1 MPVNNRGRRSGRL
14 SAFGY
19 LLTSSSVL
27 AIGAQLTIGIAA
39 AQTAPPSGQPSTGQ
53 TPNGQ
58 TPSEQTTSGRSKLPP
73 ISVRGRL
80 PKQPKTT
87 RKRGRPT
94 PLVPSV
100 RTNRPPPSA
109 PGPSTGQPGQAP
121 PSGLAGIPMTPL
133 PAVAPS
139 SSRLNLPVLE
149 TPASVDIVT
158 QQTMQD
164 QGFRTTSEIAK
175 GAVGV
180 LDIDSSGAPANFSMR
195 GFTFGEV
202 NVLYNGISI
211 GIASDTARVMD
222 TGNLAQVEFLKG
234 PSALMSGMEAI
245 GGSVNY
251 VNRQPTTGPIQ
262 NELDLSVDSLGTFR
276 SHYGS
281 GGSTGVPG
289 LDYRF
294 DAVGSSINSFVDGDW
309 RDLTDLATQFN
320 YHVNNN
326 FMTFVA
332 IDYKKDSGHAY
343 WGTPLVPTAFAG
355 GNAVNG
361 VVSGNAVS
369 TFFGNNLGPVTIDR
383 QTLTTNYNVADN
395 ATGAQELWLRSGFE
409 WTPLNNVTVK
419 DQAYYYQAKRN
430 WLDSETYAFDD
441 GSQPGS
447 LGTNVIDR
455 DRFFV
460 THNQHVIGNNLDF
473 LWDSRLFGMDNRLAA
488 QLQASADSI
497 AFVEEGDP
505 NDYPYDSVSVVDPV
519 QGVYGPEF
527 PDVRNKQLNNVAGAV
542 EDRLKI
548 TPAFA
553 LIGGIRVD
561 DWMLNSN
568 GVDFD
573 GTIPAGEPFSQ
584 TWKPVSYRAAYTYE
598 PIPNLTLYSMY
609 ATSYDPAAAD
619 VFSVNSTVPLALTSA
634 AIYETGVKQSL
645 WDNKAEWTF
654 AVYDITRRNVYVPV
668 NTMTS
673 ALAGEIATKG
683 YELSGAV
690 TPIQGLK
697 FWGNVAWTHARYEN
711 FNAFDLSGN
720 FVSWTGNTPSNVA
733 PIIVNAGASYRFEH
747 WRWPVEIGGS
757 VRHVGNRYLF
767 DDDATTMDAYTTADV
782 YAFVDVPGKDLA
794 MMDIKTM
801 RIAFRV
807 RNLTN
812 VVYAAF
818 SDPTYPDQVDLGD
831 PRTYE
836 LAVSAKW

>member
-27 AIGAQLTIGIAA
+27 AIGAQLTIGAAA
-39 AQTAPPSGQPSTGQ
+39 AQTAA
-53 TPNGQ
+53 PNGQ
-58 TPSEQTTSGRSKLPP
+58 PNTSQTTNVRSNLPQ

-80 PKQPKTT
+80 PKQPRAA
-87 RKRGRPT
+87 RKRGRQT
-94 PLVPSV
+94 PLVPLA
-100 RTNRPPPSA
+100 RTNRPLPSA
-109 PGPSTGQPGQAP
+109 GPSTGQPGQA
-121 PSGLAGIPMTPL
+121 SSSSLVGIPMTPL
-133 PAVAPS
+133 AAVAPS

-158 QQTMQD
+158 HQTMQD
-164 QGFRTTSEIAK
+164 QGLRTSSEIAK

-195 GFTFGEV
+195 GFTFGQV

-211 GIASDTARVMD
+211 GQSSDTTRLMD

-251 VNRQPTTGPIQ
+251 INRQPTTGPIQ

-294 DAVGSSINSFVDGDW
+294 DAVGSSINSFIDGDW
-309 RDLTDLATQFN
+309 RDLTDLAMQFN

-326 FMTFVA
+326 FMVFAAV
-332 IDYKKDSGHAY
+332 DYKKDSGHAY
-343 WGTPLVPTAFAG
+343 WGTPLVPTSFAG

-361 VVSGNAVS
+361 VVSGNAIS
-369 TFFGNNLGPVTIDR
+369 TFSGDNLGPMTIDR

-419 DQAYYYQAKRN
+419 DQVYYYQAKRN

-441 GSQPGS
+441 GAVFAA
-447 LGTNVIDR
+447 GTIDR

-460 THNQHVIGNNLDF
+460 THNQHVIGNNIDF

-488 QLQASADSI
+488 QAQVSGNSI
-497 AFVEEGDP
+497 TFVEEGDP
-505 NDYPYDSVSVVDPV
+505 NDYPFDNVAVVSPV
-519 QGVYGPEF
+519 QGVYGAEF
-527 PDVRNKQLNNVAGAV
+527 PDVRTKQLNDVAGAL

-548 TPAFA
+548 TPEFA
-553 LIGGIRVD
+553 LIGGVRAD
-561 DWMLNSN
+561 DWTLSSS

-573 GTIPAGEPFSQ
+573 GTIPTGEPFTQ

-609 ATSYDPAAAD
+609 ATSYDPAAASI
-619 VFSVNSTVPLALTSA
+619 FSVNASTPLALTSA
-634 AIYETGVKQSL
+634 RIYETGVKQLL
-645 WDNKAEWTF
+645 WDGKAEWTL
-654 AVYDITRRNVYVPV
+654 AAYDIKRSNVYVQTGP
-668 NTMTS
+668 MTFD
-673 ALAGEIATKG
+673 LAGEIATKG
-683 YELSGAV
+683 IELAGAV
-690 TPIQGLK
+690 RPIEGWKL
-697 FWGNVAWTHARYEN
+697 WGNVALTHARYEN
-711 FNAFDLSGN
+711 FNSVNGD
-720 FVSWTGNTPSNVA
+720 WTGNTPSNVA
-733 PIIVNAGASYRFEH
+733 PIIVNAGTSYRFEQ
-747 WRWPVEIGGS
+747 WRWPVEIGAS
-757 VRHVGNRYLF
+757 VRHVGNRYLYE
-767 DDDATTMDAYTTADV
+767 DDATTMDAYTTADA

-794 MMDIKTM
+794 MMNIDTM
-801 RIAFRV
+801 RITFRV

-812 VVYAAF
+812 AIYAAF
-818 SDPTYPDQVDLGD
+818 SDPGYPDQLYLGD

>member
-27 AIGAQLTIGIAA
+27 AIGAQLAIGAAA
-39 AQTAPPSGQPSTGQ
+39 AQTAPPSGQPISGQ
-53 TPNGQ
+53 
-58 TPSEQTTSGRSKLPP
+58 SKLPQ

-80 PKQPKTT
+80 PKQPKTA

-94 PLVPSV
+94 PSAPPIRSASTSQPSPTTSVASPLNGNATATSASRLGLSV
-100 RTNRPPPSA
+100 R
-109 PGPSTGQPGQAP
+109 
-121 PSGLAGIPMTPL
+121 
-133 PAVAPS
+133 
-139 SSRLNLPVLE
+139 E
-149 TPASVDIVT
+149 TPATVEVVN
-158 QQTMQD
+158 QATMKE
-164 QGFRTTSEIAK
+164 QGYRTSAEIAK

-180 LDIDSSGAPANFSMR
+180 LDIDSSGAPAGFSMR
-195 GFTFGEV
+195 GFTFDQV

-211 GIASDTARVMD
+211 GQSSDTTRLMD
-222 TGNLAQVEFLKG
+222 TGSLTQVEFLKG
-234 PSALMSGMEAI
+234 PSALMSGMNAI

-251 VNRQPTTGPIQ
+251 VNNQPNAGPIR

-294 DAVGSSINSFVDGDW
+294 DAVGSSINSFIDGDW

-326 FMTFVA
+326 FMVFAAV
-332 IDYKKDSGHAY
+332 DYKKDSGHAY
-343 WGTPLVPTAFAG
+343 WGTPLVPTSFAG

-369 TFFGNNLGPVTIDR
+369 AFFGNALGPMTIDR

-419 DQAYYYQAKRN
+419 DQVYYYQAKRN

-441 GSQPGS
+441 GSQPSS

-473 LWDSRLFGMDNRLAA
+473 MWDSRLFGMDNRLAA
-488 QLQASADSI
+488 QAQVSGNSI
-497 AFVEEGDP
+497 TFVEEGDP
-505 NDYPYDSVSVVDPV
+505 SDYPFDDVAVVNPV
-519 QGVYGPEF
+519 QGLYGSEF
-527 PDVRNKQLNNVAGAV
+527 PDVRTKQLNDVAGAV

-553 LIGGIRVD
+553 LIGGVRAD
-561 DWMLNSN
+561 DWTLSSS

-573 GTIPAGEPFSQ
+573 GTIPAGEPFTQ

-609 ATSYDPAAAD
+609 ATSYDPAAASI
-619 VFSVNSTVPLALTSA
+619 FSVNASTPLALTSA
-634 AIYETGVKQSL
+634 RIYETGVKQLL
-645 WDNKAEWTF
+645 WDNKAEWTL
-654 AVYDITRRNVYVPV
+654 AAYDIKRNNVYVQTGP
-668 NTMTS
+668 MTFD
-673 ALAGEIATKG
+673 LAGGIATKG
-683 YELSGAV
+683 IELAGAV
-690 TPIQGLK
+690 RPIEGWK
-697 FWGNVAWTHARYEN
+697 VWGNVALTQARYEN
-711 FNAFDLSGN
+711 FNSVNGD
-720 FVSWTGNTPSNVA
+720 WTGNTPSNVA
-733 PIIVNAGASYRFEH
+733 PVIVNAGASYRFEH
-747 WRWPVEIGGS
+747 WRWPVEIGCS

-767 DDDATTMDAYTTADV
+767 EDDATTMDAYTTADV

-794 MMDIKTM
+794 MMDINTM

-812 VVYAAF
+812 AIYAAF
-818 SDPTYPDQVDLGD
+818 SDPGYPDQVYLGD